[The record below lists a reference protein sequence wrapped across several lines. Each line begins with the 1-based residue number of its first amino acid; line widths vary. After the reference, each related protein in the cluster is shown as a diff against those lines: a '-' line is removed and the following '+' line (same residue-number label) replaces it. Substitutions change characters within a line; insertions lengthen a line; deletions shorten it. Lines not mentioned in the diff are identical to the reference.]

1 MANITYNVYRRYS
14 KTEKP
19 IPVATGLVAP
29 TYEIP
34 NIDYDRDVYLSV
46 GRVVNKLEVYGE
58 EYKYF
63 IPFETPTIEA
73 SYTEGVITVSWGD
86 NPIYVDDL
94 YLYTSSEMISDDALP
109 PPTVLGKGVTTTTV
123 NKVLAVDETVYIRL
137 GSVRNNKIKLSNE
150 VSASVFEAPYDV
162 VAEFKDDAVNLSWK
176 LDGFVDEQRYY
187 YSETPIDI
195 NNLPEPKAVLAG
207 DARTHIDTAVEVG
220 KTYYVRIGSV
230 KNGVEK
236 ISSEVSV
243 IADAYSAYVI
253 SLLHFDDNLIDEK
266 EIFTYTPIGS
276 ISYSSNAK
284 FGKSLDLSSRK
295 GLLTTSSAQIQLGDL
310 DYTIECFIN
319 AASFTKNIV
328 EPVIFSI
335 GNNNSAGN
343 QEVILGV
350 DSATSKAFYR
360 VYEDGTYIVRDI
372 KSSAAL
378 LLNTWS
384 HVAITKS
391 GVSHYI
397 FIDGVLMASYDVS
410 SSYTLASRSV
420 DLIIGGIISTGSN
433 SNWGRF
439 DGLIDEFRFTKG
451 IARYTE
457 DFEPPTI
464 PFSL

>member
-1 MANITYNVYRRYS
+1 MTNR
-14 KTEKP
+14 
-19 IPVATGLVAP
+19 
-29 TYEIP
+29 
-34 NIDYDRDVYLSV
+34 
-46 GRVVNKLEVYGE
+46 LELN
-58 EYKYF
+58 
-63 IPFETPTIEA
+63 
-73 SYTEGVITVSWGD
+73 W
-86 NPIYVDDL
+86 N
-94 YLYTSSEMISDDALP
+94 
-109 PPTVLGKGVTTTTV
+109 
-123 NKVLAVDETVYIRL
+123 
-137 GSVRNNKIKLSNE
+137 
-150 VSASVFEAPYDV
+150 
-162 VAEFKDDAVNLSWK
+162 

-187 YSETPIDI
+187 CSETPFTDATK
-195 NNLPEPKAVLAG
+195 PVAKAVLLNT
-207 DARTHIDTAVEVG
+207 DRTYIDTDIDID
-220 KTYYVRIGSV
+220 KTYYVAVSSV
-230 KNGVEK
+230 KNVVEK

-266 EIFTYTPIGS
+266 EILTYTQVGS

-284 FGKSLDLSSRK
+284 FGKSLDLLGRK

>member
-1 MANITYNVYRRYS
+1 MAGVRLEFAQFGHFDYFNIYRNS
-14 KTEKP
+14 ASTSEENLGQP
-19 IPVATGLVAP
+19 IGASSTMY
-29 TYEIP
+29 YEDLTVEP
-34 NIDYDRDVYLSV
+34 NRDYYY
-46 GRVVNKLEVYGE
+46 RV
-58 EYKYF
+58 
-63 IPFETPTIEA
+63 
-73 SYTEGVITVSWGD
+73 GVIR
-86 NPIYVDDL
+86 DL
-94 YLYTSSEMISDDALP
+94 AEKFSEEFHVKTLVEFDPPYDLMIEF
-109 PPTVLGKGVTTTTV
+109 K
-123 NKVLAVDETVYIRL
+123 NDETNRL
-137 GSVRNNKIKLSNE
+137 ELN
-150 VSASVFEAPYDV
+150 
-162 VAEFKDDAVNLSWK
+162 WK
-176 LDGFVDEQRYY
+176 TDGFVDEQRYY
-187 YSETPIDI
+187 CSEMPIDPD
-195 NNLPEPKAVLAG
+195 NLPVPKAVFAG
-207 DARTHIDTAVEVG
+207 DVRAYTDTDVDAG

-397 FIDGVLMASYDVS
+397 FIDGILMTSYDVLS
-410 SSYTLASRSV
+410 NYALENRAV

-457 DFEPPTI
+457 NFEPPTI